1 MEKKKKTN
9 WFFRIVVLLF
19 ILYLSLSIAMETG
32 YYESKLNEKTML
44 TEEGIK
50 QFEQDVREGKNVD
63 INNYITEKNRDFSN
77 GATKTGVFLSSI
89 VQDFMSKGIT
99 GMADLFK
106 KLFIGYFDKRRKLS
120 GGFGES
126 GYFCV

>member
-106 KLFIGYFDKRRKLS
+106 KLFT
-120 GGFGES
+120 
-126 GYFCV
+126 

>member
-44 TEEGIK
+44 TKEGIK

-106 KLFIGYFDKRRKLS
+106 KLFT
-120 GGFGES
+120 
-126 GYFCV
+126 

>member
-19 ILYLSLSIAMETG
+19 ILYLSISIAMETG

-50 QFEQDVREGKNVD
+50 QFEQDIRDGKKVD
-63 INNYITEKNRDFSN
+63 INNYVTEKNRDFSN
-77 GATKTGVFLSSI
+77 NTTKTGVFFASI
-89 VQDFMSKGIT
+89 IQDFMSKGIT
-99 GMADLFK
+99 GMADIFK
-106 KLFIGYFDKRRKLS
+106 KLFT
-120 GGFGES
+120 
-126 GYFCV
+126 